1 MHWWKWIWNEDFF
14 SLSVLL
20 VLLHWR
26 LYLRYPREIL
36 SIIVTRRSTSVAHI
50 TMTCIFITL
59 FYFPILSC
67 LLLSAPS
74 TALPPLSPAYN
85 NCLRWL
91 IHILPRHL
99 LSLQT
104 YLPSC
109 SIFSAS
115 YCRQYKISC
124 DYKHNYNQRQ
134 PVDWNKW
141 YKIINSNSILMK

>member
-59 FYFPILSC
+59 FYFQYYLVYYY
-67 LLLSAPS
+67 LLLQQHY
-74 TALPPLSPAYN
+74 LHYHPPYN

-104 YLPSC
+104 YLPS
-109 SIFSAS
+109 SFRPHIVGNTKF
-115 YCRQYKISC
+115 
-124 DYKHNYNQRQ
+124 H
-134 PVDWNKW
+134 V
-141 YKIINSNSILMK
+141 IINTTTINDNLLVEISDTKL